1 MFFEGKRMTIYNL
14 MTTEGFGSGFQIS
27 WIASWIG
34 LLVTFYLAFILRKQ
48 CSDGFLAG
56 TNYNWIAAL
65 ICGLVVNILIITF
78 TGQPAWALLGGIA
91 GIALGGFVVGMIA
104 PTEEA
109 GEDYG

>member
-1 MFFEGKRMTIYNL
+1 MTTYNL
-14 MTTEGFGSGFQIS
+14 MTMAGFTEPGSSFSIT

-65 ICGLVVNILIITF
+65 IIGLVANIIIVTF
-78 TGQPAWALLGGIA
+78 SGQPAWALLGGVG

-104 PTEEA
+104 PTEGSEG